1 MKIVLDISM
10 TEYTA
15 MMSKVTEG
23 AKAQVELEH
32 TRTTLYEATSK
43 VSTLSYDLQR
53 SKECVESIRSD
64 RKYYTDRCEKM
75 IREIQVLQEQLRV
88 TTAPKPKYTLDEMGK
103 LLAKVRDAIP
113 MVNGGQLSE
122 DPFFNDLVR
131 KAANNEKISMIK
143 DVRTATQCGLKEA
156 KDLVDGIVWD
166 MHSSWHYDGTI
177 ATVIAENR
185 PKNFA
190 EVIAANS

>member
-10 TEYTA
+10 TEYNA
-15 MMSKVTEG
+15 LLSKVTEG
-23 AKAQVELEH
+23 AKAQVELDH
-32 TRTTLYEATSK
+32 TRTELS
-43 VSTLSYDLQR
+43 SLSYSLEL
-53 SKECVESIRSD
+53 KECIESLRSD
-64 RKYYTDRCEKM
+64 RKYYEARCEKM
-75 IREIQVLQEQLRV
+75 SREIQVLQEQLRV
-88 TTAPKPKYTLDEMGK
+88 ATAPKPKYTLDEMGK

-156 KDLVDGIVWD
+156 KDLVEGIVWD